1 MLKME
6 RKQYQ
11 SKNQKMKKFK
21 IVVKEVYEVE
31 YTLEAETYEQACEL
45 IEDGEYGEQDTFNYL
60 ETLDSPPSISEIW

>member
-1 MLKME
+1 
-6 RKQYQ
+6 
-11 SKNQKMKKFK
+11 MKKFK

-60 ETLDSPPSISEIW
+60 ETLDSSPSISEIW